1 MCATPKLAFWTD
13 KSVCFAMVRRSV
25 DNARLTPWTSTVK
38 LRLWLAFLTASIF
51 VHPALA
57 LDIVPYEAQGFAKAQ
72 AAGKVVAIQFH
83 SGWCPVCVMQERG
96 VKAIKDEKPL
106 ADVTVFQADYFKEEA
121 LRKRFGVTSFS
132 TLVVFRGEAERS
144 RTTGDFRPEQ
154 LRDLFAKA
162 L

>member
-1 MCATPKLAFWTD
+1 MGGVGAENAPFLPWSLPMNRLAQFTWLL
-13 KSVCFAMVRRSV
+13 FL
-25 DNARLTPWTSTVK
+25 LTPSVW
-38 LRLWLAFLTASIF
+38 
-51 VHPALA
+51 A
-57 LDIVPYEAQGFAKAQ
+57 LDIVPFEAQGFAKAQ

-144 RTTGDFRPEQ
+144 RTTGDFRPEL